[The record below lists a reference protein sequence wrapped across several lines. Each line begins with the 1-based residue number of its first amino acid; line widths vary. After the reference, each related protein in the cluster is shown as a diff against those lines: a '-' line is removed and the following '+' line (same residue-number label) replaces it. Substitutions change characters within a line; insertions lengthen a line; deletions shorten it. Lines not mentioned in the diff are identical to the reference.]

1 MLRAIRKYLRLT
13 RLFHDL
19 GPLIFLGIIAGFLE
33 FAGVASFASLIS
45 PDNSITKLHFS
56 TSLKIFLLTFS
67 FILAALVSRMIRKLI
82 NRANVRIEQNY
93 RSAMIKYI
101 ESSEWSQISKIS
113 QGELLSNLIST
124 PTMISNGLSAFLNVI
139 ISFAGM
145 IPISIIISVRF
156 PFLIGVIGIFFILGL
171 YFIRPIRRRAEIN
184 EMKAQNESSVIGD
197 QTSYVLGG
205 LKAYFASSENQAW
218 AQKLNMTIQELR
230 KIRLLQL
237 DIPVQTKFILD
248 LFSALMLSGVVL
260 FLTLTVDE
268 LALKIVILGLLV
280 RTLPRVQ
287 SIQSDLLTVRVQS
300 TWIDRWI
307 IFLKK
312 IESRAT
318 PRSYSVLNTKNFN
331 EITICDFETRYEDS
345 NFQLLMTQITLR
357 KSNLYLLSGHS
368 GSGKTT
374 LLDCLL
380 GLKQFNCKSIEIDNH
395 RIDEWN
401 PEIFG
406 RRFYIPQHGLLSVGT
421 LRSILDPNG
430 LVGDNEIHK
439 ILKQVELDELV
450 ESLPTKLETNLV
462 NLWSDFS
469 GGQKQRFAVAQALLG
484 NFDLL
489 ILDESMSGIESQ
501 LEIKMLEE
509 LKAQA
514 KRNKSIV
521 IYISHRTNY
530 SDILFDYRIEM
541 GGNLE
546 SE

>member
-1 MLRAIRKYLRLT
+1 M
-13 RLFHDL
+13 
-19 GPLIFLGIIAGFLE
+19 
-33 FAGVASFASLIS
+33 
-45 PDNSITKLHFS
+45 
-56 TSLKIFLLTFS
+56 
-67 FILAALVSRMIRKLI
+67 
-82 NRANVRIEQNY
+82 
-93 RSAMIKYI
+93 
-101 ESSEWSQISKIS
+101 
-113 QGELLSNLIST
+113 
-124 PTMISNGLSAFLNVI
+124 
-139 ISFAGM
+139 
-145 IPISIIISVRF
+145 
-156 PFLIGVIGIFFILGL
+156 
-171 YFIRPIRRRAEIN
+171 
-184 EMKAQNESSVIGD
+184 
-197 QTSYVLGG
+197 
-205 LKAYFASSENQAW
+205 
-218 AQKLNMTIQELR
+218 
-230 KIRLLQL
+230 
-237 DIPVQTKFILD
+237 
-248 LFSALMLSGVVL
+248 
-260 FLTLTVDE
+260 
-268 LALKIVILGLLV
+268 
-280 RTLPRVQ
+280 
-287 SIQSDLLTVRVQS
+287 
-300 TWIDRWI
+300 
-307 IFLKK
+307 
-312 IESRAT
+312 
-318 PRSYSVLNTKNFN
+318 
-331 EITICDFETRYEDS
+331 
-345 NFQLLMTQITLR
+345 
-357 KSNLYLLSGHS
+357 
-368 GSGKTT
+368 
-374 LLDCLL
+374 LDCLL